1 MRVLIEPVR
10 TRSANFSRRSAWKPS
25 SEKSAFER
33 TARAVGDVVL
43 RRRVGSSVSPLAGHM
58 LMGSEPRGAEPS
70 RTPKAV
76 VSGAAVLGLGA
87 IAYAVRSGR
96 S

>member
-1 MRVLIEPVR
+1 MEAV
-10 TRSANFSRRSAWKPS
+10 KG
-25 SEKSAFER
+25 KER
-33 TARAVGDVVL
+33 FRADGVGVGDVVL

-58 LMGSEPRGAEPS
+58 LMGSEPHGAEPS
-70 RTPKAV
+70 RMPKAV